1 MFSFDR
7 KVVIITGAS
16 SGIGLASVRLFA
28 QNKAYVVLAARSEDI
43 IRKEAEELSKI
54 TKTLAVVAD
63 VSKEEDCRNL
73 INKTVEKFGQIDVL
87 VNNAGIS
94 MRARFEDLDLSVLH
108 KSMDVNFWGTVY
120 CTKFALPYLLKSKGS
135 VVGVTSVAGFKGL
148 PGRTGY
154 SSSKFAIIGFLDC
167 LRGETINQ
175 GLHVMVFAPGYTASN
190 VRFNALLA
198 DGTPQ
203 GSTPR
208 DESKMMTADRV
219 AEKLL
224 KGVKHRTRQMIL
236 TSEGRIAVLLN
247 RIFPR
252 WLDYIVVKFINKE
265 K

>member
-1 MFSFDR
+1 
-7 KVVIITGAS
+7 
-16 SGIGLASVRLFA
+16 
-28 QNKAYVVLAARSEDI
+28 
-43 IRKEAEELSKI
+43 
-54 TKTLAVVAD
+54 
-63 VSKEEDCRNL
+63 
-73 INKTVEKFGQIDVL
+73 
-87 VNNAGIS
+87 